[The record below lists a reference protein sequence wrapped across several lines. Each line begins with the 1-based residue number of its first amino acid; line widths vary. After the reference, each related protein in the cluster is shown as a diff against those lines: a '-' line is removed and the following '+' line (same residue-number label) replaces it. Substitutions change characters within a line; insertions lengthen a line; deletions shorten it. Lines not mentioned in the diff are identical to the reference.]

1 MELVAEDTCRCNEED
16 KKEDDQVSDWVM
28 LLRLRLRLCLQLD
41 RFRLFLHLRHE
52 VEGVV
57 PRISR
62 RRIHDIGYL
71 REAIL
76 VFWFSFG
83 IRSGLFPLGGTLRS
97 LLFLGLSLSAP
108 ALRLLFLEMACMLL
122 VCHCYHS
129 TSLVPAR
136 RTILSSAFPVRSF
149 LSLPAGPAAPAK
161 PGGSSCVGQRELCHA
176 VLGRDIHTGRIHAHE
191 S

>member
-1 MELVAEDTCRCNEED
+1 
-16 KKEDDQVSDWVM
+16 M

-41 RFRLFLHLRHE
+41 RFRLFLHLRHK
-52 VEGVV
+52 VEGIV

-161 PGGSSCVGQRELCHA
+161 PGGFVLCGAERALPCGLGKGYPYGKDSCA
-176 VLGRDIHTGRIHAHE
+176 
-191 S
+191 